1 MKRAMYLCVGTA
13 VALALSV
20 AAPAVADVTISPVGG
35 SFTGTIYTGDTL
47 SELYDEDFVSD
58 VTLRGINTNDPTGH
72 TITLNLDSA
81 HTLTGIR
88 YLGDENLG
96 WAQGINQYT
105 LEFFLAGNSQ
115 GNFGDSFANSTA
127 WQEKTFS
134 PVQADQ
140 VTLRLDSVYSGGVQW
155 GSLSREVLFL
165 PEPTTLGLLAL
176 GGLCV
181 LRRRRA
187 RGA

>member
-1 MKRAMYLCVGTA
+1 MKRPMYLCVSAA
-13 VALALSV
+13 VVLALSV
-20 AAPAVADVTISPVGG
+20 APPAEATTISPVSG

-47 SELYDEDFVSD
+47 SELYDEDFGSD
-58 VTLRGINTNDPTGH
+58 VTLRGIGTTDPTGH
-72 TITLNLDSA
+72 TVTLNLDSA

-88 YLGDENLG
+88 YLGDDNLG

-105 LEFFLAGNSQ
+105 LEFLLAGNPQ

-127 WQEKTFS
+127 WQEDTFS

-140 VTLRLDSVYSGGVQW
+140 VTLRLDSVYSGGAQW

-165 PEPTTLGLLAL
+165 PEPTTLGLLGLGAL
-176 GGLCV
+176 CL
-181 LRRRRA
+181 LRRRCR
-187 RGA
+187 RGV